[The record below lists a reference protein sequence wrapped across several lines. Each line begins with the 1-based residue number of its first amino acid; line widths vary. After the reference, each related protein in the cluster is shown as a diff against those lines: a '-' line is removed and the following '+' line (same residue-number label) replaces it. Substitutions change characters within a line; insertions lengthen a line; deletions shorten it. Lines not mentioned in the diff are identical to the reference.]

1 MMGGSL
7 QTVPREAPE
16 DLSSRGFSFAGSA
29 WQGPGGSEV
38 GSVCACVRAPRVG
51 VCCLSELAFI
61 ITQIPPPRKLLPSHL
76 ATRLGLCQSGLP
88 APITGPCGFQFDSW
102 G

>member
-16 DLSSRGFSFAGSA
+16 DLSSRGFLFAGSA

-38 GSVCACVRAPRVG
+38 GSVCVYVCVPMHQELVFVAS
-51 VCCLSELAFI
+51 LS
-61 ITQIPPPRKLLPSHL
+61 
-76 ATRLGLCQSGLP
+76 
-88 APITGPCGFQFDSW
+88 
-102 G
+102 